1 MDLSSALLE
10 AALELNPHD
19 ERLLRY
25 RALLQRAEPP
35 APE

>member
-1 MDLSSALLE
+1 MDLSCALLG

-25 RALLQRAEPP
+25 RALLRGSRPD
-35 APE
+35 